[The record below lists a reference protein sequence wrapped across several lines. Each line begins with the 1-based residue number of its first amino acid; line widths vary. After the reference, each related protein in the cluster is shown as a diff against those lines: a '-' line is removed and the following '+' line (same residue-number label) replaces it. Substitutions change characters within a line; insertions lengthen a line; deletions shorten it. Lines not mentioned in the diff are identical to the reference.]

1 MKRSDNLH
9 LSQVR
14 TGVFIMVAVLLFAAG
29 ILMMG
34 DKTKMFVEKDD
45 LSVIMTDVA
54 GLKVG
59 APVWLAGVDVGLV
72 TNIRFENPEKTNE
85 IDVSLQVSKD
95 ALKKIGADS
104 RVTIKTRGL
113 MGEKYVDITPSRG
126 YSNNPPKVIQGE
138 SVAKLDDVMQ
148 KAGSAF
154 DRFNRIMEKVDK
166 GEGSLGKLTT
176 DKKLYDNLAQLSG
189 ELKLLADTI
198 NRGEG
203 SLGRLMRSDE
213 TYKKLTAI
221 LNRAD
226 LTLKDIQSADGTM
239 GRLIRDRELYD
250 KMVRLADKSS
260 LAADD
265 MRELKKILTSK
276 DNTIG
281 KLLTDKEL
289 YEKGVILL
297 SRADTAVKA
306 YEEAAGRLKGKDGTA
321 GKLLNDQEA
330 YDKLLLMLDSIDA
343 LIKDIKA
350 NPKRYVKLSIF

>member
-14 TGVFIMVAVLLFAAG
+14 TGAFIMVAVLLFAAG

-72 TNIRFENPEKTNE
+72 TSIRFENPERTNE

-95 ALKKIGADS
+95 SLKKIGADS

-126 YSNNPPKVIQGE
+126 YSNDPPKVIRGE

-189 ELKLLADTI
+189 ELKVLADTI

-203 SLGRLMRSDE
+203 SLGKLMRSDE

-250 KMVRLADKSS
+250 KMVKLADKSS

-265 MRELKKILTSK
+265 MRELKTILTSK

-297 SRADTAVKA
+297 SRSDTAVKA

-343 LIKDIKA
+343 LIQDIKA